1 MNAFTPEN
9 VCKICNKEFSRKA
22 DCNRHRR
29 LHYGIKPYACEAP
42 GCGKRFAQYTALKTH
57 RNVHTGLKP
66 FKCGVA
72 GCKSTF
78 GDPSSCARHR
88 REIHRPGKPFK
99 CPVPGCTS
107 SILRSSSFKI
117 HLKKHD
123 LDPNQYGLSQRD
135 PSPQQ
140 FLQST
145 EPEGIKE
152 GQVPNV
158 GDSSCNQ
165 TMPFLGPLDSWD
177 PFLSLPMDAVDP
189 LFMQPGLTSRLS
201 CNSPMLVAPAPQ
213 IAPNYNVGNFL
224 SPLRASPIISS
235 GYSSPVAST
244 PALTPER
251 ELGFMGNAGM
261 QLGPCLGTAQDWT
274 AGAWPDQGI
283 LFMG

>member
-117 HLKKHD
+117 HLKNTTWILTNMGSPSATLPLNSFYNRQNPRGSRKGKSPTLVIRLAIKPCPSSVHSTRGIHSSHF
-123 LDPNQYGLSQRD
+123 QWMLSILYSC
-135 PSPQQ
+135 SPG
-140 FLQST
+140 S
-145 EPEGIKE
+145 
-152 GQVPNV
+152 
-158 GDSSCNQ
+158 
-165 TMPFLGPLDSWD
+165 PLDFPATLRCSW
-177 PFLSLPMDAVDP
+177 PRPPRSHRTTTLVISY
-189 LFMQPGLTSRLS
+189 RL
-201 CNSPMLVAPAPQ
+201 
-213 IAPNYNVGNFL
+213 Y
-224 SPLRASPIISS
+224 
-235 GYSSPVAST
+235 
-244 PALTPER
+244 ER
-251 ELGFMGNAGM
+251 
-261 QLGPCLGTAQDWT
+261 PR
-274 AGAWPDQGI
+274 
-283 LFMG
+283 